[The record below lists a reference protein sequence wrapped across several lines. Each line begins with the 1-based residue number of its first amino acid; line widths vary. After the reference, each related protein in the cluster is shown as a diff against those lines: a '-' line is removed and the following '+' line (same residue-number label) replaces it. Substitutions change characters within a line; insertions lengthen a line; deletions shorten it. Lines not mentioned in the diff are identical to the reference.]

1 MANYRHINGTVTYK
15 SYDELK
21 SLCNKYYV
29 DVGFE
34 TDKNEVTIFCEHKV
48 KYKFIKELRKICTK
62 IDLSC
67 IDKNNYYWYEDI
79 TGSDIT
85 RTVTVDKLYKV
96 LKDNNVNVDYTTLE
110 ECLLKCDM
118 QY

>member
-29 DVGFE
+29 DIGFE

-67 IDKNNYYWYEDI
+67 IDKEHVYWHVTINGREPTY
-79 TGSDIT
+79 
-85 RTVTVDKLYKV
+85 TVTVDELYKI
-96 LKDNNVNVDYTTLE
+96 LKDNNVNVDYTTLDD
-110 ECLLKCDM
+110 CLLMCDM